1 MGKRKEKKESL
12 KTSCRRCIKT
22 PYSPLSW
29 LSGRS
34 FFLTIDANNEDTPLK
49 AAKQA
54 AAEQA
59 EVKAKKAVAV
69 ANKATEEERPRSWWC
84 R

>member
-1 MGKRKEKKESL
+1 MVSCSVPRAYQFKGAHVGTARPWEKEKKKKRAS
-12 KTSCRRCIKT
+12 K
-22 PYSPLSW
+22 PV
-29 LSGRS
+29 
-34 FFLTIDANNEDTPLK
+34 